1 MKHYNIPIF
10 VPHFGCPHDC
20 SFCNQKKITG
30 QSTGVTPEDVRR
42 IISEHLKTISGD
54 IQTAFFGGSF
64 TGIDES
70 EQISLLEAAN
80 EFYDSGEISGI
91 RISTRPDYI
100 SEEILD
106 RMKKYHVTAIELG
119 VQSMDNS
126 VLAANNRGHN
136 TADVI
141 KAAELI
147 KKYDIELGLQ
157 MMTGLFRSTP
167 DKDFE
172 TGVKIAELSPATVR
186 IYPTVVLDG
195 THLAS
200 LYKSGEY
207 VPYELD
213 ATVEL
218 CSRLY
223 SLFTENGIRII
234 RMGLQSTDIICEK
247 GNILGGA
254 YHSSFGE
261 LVLSRLWRNKI
272 EEYVCGHIGEKKLT
286 MKVPARY
293 VSQAVGNKRENIK
306 YIKEKYGTDIKITGE
321 KFE

>member
-1 MKHYNIPIF
+1 M
-10 VPHFGCPHDC
+10 PHEGCKNSC
-20 SFCNQKKITG
+20 AFCDQ
-30 QSTGVTPEDVRR
+30 R
-42 IISEHLKTISGD
+42 TISGSAAVPTVGEARE
-54 IQTAFFGGSF
+54 IIENHLATMNGFAEQIAFFGGSF
-64 TGIDES
+64 TGISKEK
-70 EQISLLEAAN
+70 QN
-80 EFYDSGEISGI
+80 EYLALAEEYIKKRCVRSI
-91 RISTRPDYI
+91 RLSTRPDYI
-100 SEEILD
+100 DSETVKRLLSYGV
-106 RMKKYHVTAIELG
+106 KNIELG
-119 VQSMDNS
+119 AQSMDNC
-126 VLAANNRGHN
+126 VLKAANRGHS
-136 TADVI
+136 AEDVERASEI
-141 KAAELI
+141 ILNGGAV
-147 KKYDIELGLQ
+147 LGLQ

>member
-1 MKHYNIPIF
+1 
-10 VPHFGCPHDC
+10 
-20 SFCNQKKITG
+20 
-30 QSTGVTPEDVRR
+30 
-42 IISEHLKTISGD
+42 
-54 IQTAFFGGSF
+54 
-64 TGIDES
+64 
-70 EQISLLEAAN
+70 
-80 EFYDSGEISGI
+80 
-91 RISTRPDYI
+91 
-100 SEEILD
+100 
-106 RMKKYHVTAIELG
+106 
-119 VQSMDNS
+119 
-126 VLAANNRGHN
+126 
-136 TADVI
+136 
-141 KAAELI
+141 
-147 KKYDIELGLQ
+147 

-321 KFE
+321 KFEYNRRLAALLPNLIL